1 MSIER
6 TVAAFQE
13 LAAASDLGWEGR
25 NLKVSLRAPVPMSVL
40 FTLEAGDL
48 FAEFPT
54 AELQGA
60 FDRKESKTLA
70 AGVGFCLRLPR
81 TKNRL
86 LIVRDLEEL
95 LTVPGLKQEAPL
107 AFGFL
112 APEGRLSL
120 HTPDGPIETT
130 PPLIQ
135 RYYRSIRLWKILERH
150 AEYIDPTGSQL
161 LFFGV
166 RKTEIVPGFGVADL
180 AQEVATGEI
189 AAFIDN
195 LDRTE
200 TRKEIFLSALSEFLK
215 DVHSD
220 VAFAYLVRGSAPFA
234 QRLREGLAMY
244 LAEHSPE
251 KLAEEARTKALEF
264 SERLEKIITGLETK
278 SLSIPVA
285 LLLAV
290 KDVSMGSG
298 FTAMNAMLLFSALLY
313 AVTMTLVHRSQ
324 NTLLEVVKET
334 LTTTQKRFMER
345 GLERGNPILAT
356 TFVAL
361 ERRCALAA
369 RGSRVMALASWIP
382 IASVIIAMYF
392 CQPTALSDVPSK
404 PPVSKAG

>member
-1 MSIER
+1 MSIEQ

-13 LAAASDLGWEGR
+13 LAAASNLGWEGR
-25 NLKVSLRAPVPMSVL
+25 NLKIALRTPVQMEVL
-40 FTLEAGDL
+40 FTLETGDL
-48 FAEFPT
+48 FAEFSA

-60 FDRKESKTLA
+60 FDRKEPKTLA
-70 AGVGFCLRLPR
+70 AGIDFLIRLPR
-81 TKNRL
+81 AKNRL
-86 LIVRDLEEL
+86 LIVRDLEEM
-95 LTVPGLKQEAPL
+95 LTVPGLQQEAPL

-112 APEGRLSL
+112 TPEGRLYL
-120 HTPDGPIETT
+120 KTPDAPIETA
-130 PPLIQ
+130 PPLVQ

-189 AAFIDN
+189 SAFVDN
-195 LDRTE
+195 PDRPE

-215 DVHSD
+215 DVHAD

-251 KLAEEARTKALEF
+251 KLAEEARSKALEF

-290 KDVSMGSG
+290 KDVSMGAG

-313 AVTMTLVHRSQ
+313 AITMTFVHRSQ
-324 NTLLEVVKET
+324 NTLLAVVKET

-345 GLERGNPILAT
+345 GLERGNPILST
-356 TFVAL
+356 TFLAL

-369 RGSRVMALASWIP
+369 TGSGVMAIASWIP
-382 IASVIIAMYF
+382 IAGVVLAMYF
-392 CQPTALSDVPSK
+392 CQPSAPSDVPSK